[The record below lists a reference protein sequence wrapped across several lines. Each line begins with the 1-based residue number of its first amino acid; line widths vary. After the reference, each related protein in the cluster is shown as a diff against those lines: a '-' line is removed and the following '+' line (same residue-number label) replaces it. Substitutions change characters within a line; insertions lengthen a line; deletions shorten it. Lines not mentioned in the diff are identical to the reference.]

1 MNTTLL
7 LATVVSCLASVGT
20 CWGEPIL
27 AVVARGDGM
36 VNFYRARSSG
46 LQLVKSIPA
55 GKRPGEMCL
64 DPNGKRIFVG
74 EVAEKSVAE
83 IDLATQSV
91 VAAMTDPVLKTPDGC
106 TVSPDSSK
114 LYMIDSA
121 GDTVFVFSTSS
132 HQLLAKIS
140 VGKEPRRAL
149 FSVDGKML
157 LVSNAHSDTISV
169 IDPAADKV
177 VREIKAGREP
187 RDMLWTPDGK
197 MLVVALVVDDSI
209 AYFKADTL
217 EFDRQVGTERS
228 PQRLAITSDGGL
240 LFSLSRYAN
249 AISVAD
255 LTESGERRFVSSIPV
270 GRYAFNMTMSADGK
284 FLYTANTQLD
294 NTISVIDVR
303 LMKVVNVVSG
313 GNSPLC
319 MLYVK

>member
-1 MNTTLL
+1 MKTTSLL
-7 LATVVSCLASVGT
+7 VTVLSSLAAVGI
-20 CWGEPIL
+20 CRSEPML

-36 VNFYRARSSG
+36 VNLYRARGIG

-74 EVAEKSVAE
+74 EAAENSVGE

-91 VAAMTDPVLKTPDGC
+91 VATMTDTALKSPDGC

-114 LYMIDSA
+114 LYMIDSS
-121 GDTVFVFSTSS
+121 GDVVFVFSTSS
-132 HQLLAKIS
+132 HQLLAKIP

-149 FSVDGKML
+149 FSIDGKML

-169 IDPAADKV
+169 IDPATDKV
-177 VREIKAGREP
+177 LREIKAGKEP
-187 RDMLWTPDGK
+187 RDMLWTTDGK

-228 PQRLAITSDGGL
+228 PQRLAIASDGGL
-240 LFSLSRYAN
+240 LFSLSRYGN
-249 AISVAD
+249 SISVAD

-270 GRYAFNMTMSADGK
+270 GRYAFNMTISADGK
-284 FLYTANTQLD
+284 FLYTANAQLD

-303 LMKVVNVVSG
+303 LLKVVNVVPG

-319 MLYVK
+319 MVYIK